1 MDICIKEISG
11 QKIQDALNLSW
22 DVFCKY
28 EAPEYTEE
36 GIKAFHKSLNDPN
49 YINML
54 KVYAAYY
61 DDKIVGTLAT
71 RSNGNHIALFFV
83 NGKYHKN
90 GIGRKL
96 FEKACNDNLS
106 GEITVNSSPYAI
118 EVYHHLGFKDT
129 NNEQV
134 VDGLRFTPMIWK
146 VNYSHL

>member
-83 NGKYHKN
+83 NGKYHKK
-90 GIGRKL
+90 IGR
-96 FEKACNDNLS
+96 AH
-106 GEITVNSSPYAI
+106 V
-118 EVYHHLGFKDT
+118 
-129 NNEQV
+129 
-134 VDGLRFTPMIWK
+134 
-146 VNYSHL
+146 